1 MDIIAHIKHWG
12 RKLIHRPTW
21 TNWMPGET
29 PPPPMTKEMMDNAY
43 RKMVD
48 AGVVKY
54 GEPVFIE
61 TYNWRTKTEDEDD

>member
-1 MDIIAHIKHWG
+1 MDIIAHIKHWV
-12 RKLIHRPTW
+12 RKATHKVTW

-29 PPPPMTKEMMDNAY
+29 PPPPMTTEMMDNAY

-61 TYNWRTKTEDEDD
+61 TYKGREKRD